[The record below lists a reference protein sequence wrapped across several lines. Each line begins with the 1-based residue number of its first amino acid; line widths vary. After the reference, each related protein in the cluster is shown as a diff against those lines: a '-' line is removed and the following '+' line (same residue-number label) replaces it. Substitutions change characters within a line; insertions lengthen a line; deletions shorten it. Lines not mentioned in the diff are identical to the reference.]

1 MSESVKRTVR
11 LGSMSYVDPGGQVR
25 WADHGTE
32 IDVHPGH
39 VERFDRLNVLL
50 GEGVVESEAPASVAP
65 TDDSVARQEVSEP
78 KRRPGRPRKSED

>member
-1 MSESVKRTVR
+1 MAEGVVRTVR
-11 LGSMSYVDPGGQVR
+11 LGSMSYVDPDGHVR
-25 WADHGTE
+25 WADHGAE
-32 IDVHPGH
+32 IKVHPDS

>member
-25 WADHGTE
+25 WADRGTE

-50 GEGVVESEAPASVAP
+50 GEGVVESEAPASVAS
-65 TDDSVARQEVSEP
+65 TDDSVAQQEVSEP